1 MRRENPGHTLQPTA
15 LVHEAFLKLSSQRQ
29 ASWKSRTHFF
39 AVGASVMKRL
49 LIDHARKRAAARRG
63 AGWQRETL
71 SNEHETCQSVLTS
84 QENLL
89 VVNQALDRLAA
100 VDQRGARVIA
110 LRVFAGLTVVEV
122 AETLGIS
129 PRTVNE
135 DWRHALAWLRLE
147 LSGTCDA

>member
-1 MRRENPGHTLQPTA
+1 MQ
-15 LVHEAFLKLSSQRQ
+15 
-29 ASWKSRTHFF
+29 
-39 AVGASVMKRL
+39 RL

-89 VVNQALDRLAA
+89 LVNQALDRLAA
-100 VDQRGARVIA
+100 VDQRGARVVA

-129 PRTVNE
+129 PRTVSRGDRAARRSGPVQLPPGLGCSAHE
-135 DWRHALAWLRLE
+135 DRRAASCSHAPRKI
-147 LSGTCDA
+147 GGD